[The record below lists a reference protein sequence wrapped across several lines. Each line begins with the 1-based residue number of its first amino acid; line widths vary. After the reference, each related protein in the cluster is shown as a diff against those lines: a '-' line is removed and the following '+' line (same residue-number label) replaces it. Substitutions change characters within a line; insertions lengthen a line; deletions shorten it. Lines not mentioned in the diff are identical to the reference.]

1 VEEENENSIISTNG
15 TKRGIGI
22 IVSAI
27 SARQEV
33 TNA

>member
-1 VEEENENSIISTNG
+1 MKQYYINNG

-22 IVSAI
+22 IVNAI